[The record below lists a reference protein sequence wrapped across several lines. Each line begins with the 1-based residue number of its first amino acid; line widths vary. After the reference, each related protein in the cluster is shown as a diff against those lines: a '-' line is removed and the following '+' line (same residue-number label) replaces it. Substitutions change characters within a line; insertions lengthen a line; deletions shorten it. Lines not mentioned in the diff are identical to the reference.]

1 MDPTA
6 TPTPFGRRGTT
17 TNTLSQSFSSAL
29 AAWYSAQSSHRKFSE
44 LPGNLRLGEQPS
56 FHFNAQTFVKTQQ
69 HHWRSGRKQGP
80 VT

>member
-1 MDPTA
+1 MVFCTKQP
-6 TPTPFGRRGTT
+6 PHKGK
-17 TNTLSQSFSSAL
+17 
-29 AAWYSAQSSHRKFSE
+29 YKFSE